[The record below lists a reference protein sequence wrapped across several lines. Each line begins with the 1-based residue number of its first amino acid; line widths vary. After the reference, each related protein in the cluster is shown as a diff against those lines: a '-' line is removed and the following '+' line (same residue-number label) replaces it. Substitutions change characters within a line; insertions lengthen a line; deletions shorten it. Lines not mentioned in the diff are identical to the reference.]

1 MVSGDHEENF
11 FLEKGS
17 KKMRNFGR
25 FISFPTMVAGI
36 LMSLSA
42 SYAVASSSISVSDSI
57 SGTVGSM
64 SDSVEP
70 SSKSSANVVHLADGG
85 YKITD
90 IAAVDGHPG
99 KMRLALQADGDSRD
113 KDIYLY
119 VPRDDY
125 MRADLSV
132 GQEIMAT
139 RQPYGVAFSLG
150 DVKQPFVVVLA
161 DDWVSDLRSNALSL

>member
-1 MVSGDHEENF
+1 
-11 FLEKGS
+11 
-17 KKMRNFGR
+17 MRNFGR
-25 FISFPTMVAGI
+25 FISFPMMAAGI
-36 LMSLSA
+36 VMSLST

-57 SGTVGSM
+57 SGSIGSL
-64 SDSVEP
+64 SDSVRG
-70 SSKSSANVVHLADGG
+70 SSRSSSNAVNLADGG

-90 IAAVDGHPG
+90 IAAADDHPG

-125 MRADLSV
+125 MRADLSI